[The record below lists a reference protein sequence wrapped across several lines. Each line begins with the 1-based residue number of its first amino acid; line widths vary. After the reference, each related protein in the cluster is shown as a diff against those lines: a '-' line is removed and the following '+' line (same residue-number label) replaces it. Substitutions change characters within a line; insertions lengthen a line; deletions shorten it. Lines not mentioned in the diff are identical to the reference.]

1 MKCRADWIR
10 KKCLQ
15 LGYAMLTL
23 FLLFFL
29 KNMLVGYLLRLE
41 KFHMYIPSPLFRNV
55 NMFHLDHFNLQ
66 KQHRT
71 RLEQQPTETAQD
83 PTRAETYR
91 NSSRSDPSGNQQI
104 QLVSTVPVDLGGPA
118 EAPCQSWDSNN
129 NSERII
135 ANFTRNT
142 DLFLRL
148 GGNWWYQ
155 PNYVFHTLPYGIKGN
170 EVIINQI
177 LSRTQSNMPD
187 EIARLSCKRCVIVG
201 NGNSLKNSSLGET
214 INKYDIVIRLNS
226 APVRGYEKDVG
237 NKTTLRIFY
246 PESATEDL
254 TVENSLDTLFVIIPF
269 KSADVRWLKAIVYNE
284 ARVKKGFWRNPAA
297 AKKLDPSRVRIL
309 NSFYMYQAAVMLLEQ
324 PSMIKTVCCG
334 ITRENHPTKMQP
346 TVLTICRNRRNSN
359 CCEGNLRWTREYLV
373 Q

>member
-284 ARVKKGFWRNPAA
+284 ARRLLFSLLGRYCWRNPSLP
-297 AKKLDPSRVRIL
+297 KTER
-309 NSFYMYQAAVMLLEQ
+309 LLTAQERDSISQ
-324 PSMIKTVCCG
+324 PLG
-334 ITRENHPTKMQP
+334 F
-346 TVLTICRNRRNSN
+346 
-359 CCEGNLRWTREYLV
+359 
-373 Q
+373 